1 MTTAGKLN
9 YHFDQVGSYL
19 RPNNLKEA
27 REQYAD
33 GEITADALR
42 EVQQTEIKK
51 LVTKQVEAGLLAVTD
66 G

>member
-42 EVQQTEIKK
+42 EVCSYTKK
-51 LVTKQVEAGLLAVTD
+51 MDNFYSVRKMKV
-66 G
+66 